1 MDVVLLLLSAAQKKL
16 NGIAN
21 AQEHELWP
29 ADGAGCQGFFIFFS
43 FYKATTAAKCQQ
55 QFDCY
60 CQ

>member
-1 MDVVLLLLSAAQKKL
+1 L

-21 AQEHELWP
+21 AQQEL
-29 ADGAGCQGFFIFFS
+29 ATVGRSEGGFWGGELAS
-43 FYKATTAAKCQQ
+43 VATAAKCQQ